1 MQSAEP
7 DLLAILMR
15 PKNGDYIVVGPH
27 KTCLQCTQNTANHE
41 KYSLPTRELL
51 IWKNFVPLTPDVYHL
66 YPDEIPNGKL
76 PKGITKAYIRT
87 GGECLHC
94 FGNRRRNHPGKSL
107 SDVQNWRK
115 ESDDN
120 ENEWDTTR
128 GQRARGEERYARVCK
143 SKELVTETTEKE
155 KEKDKV
161 VGFFQPVNKIL
172 KNNNAKHLL
181 NATLEEKKAW
191 VLENLGEEIQKDKYG
206 QWGLKVFDEAC
217 MDGGYRFEE
226 SLSHTIAKKN
236 IENHDNTTQQDV
248 AVAEAREKK
257 RRCWIRPEAD
267 RRIRTLHRQRS
278 HHSCKAPLN
287 PDAASR
293 VRRTQKHPA
302 HMKLCRLIACLLGP
316 PAAFLRRGAQG
327 RHRRLSGAVSSNHR
341 RRSER
346 HS

>member
-1 MQSAEP
+1 M
-7 DLLAILMR
+7 
-15 PKNGDYIVVGPH
+15 
-27 KTCLQCTQNTANHE
+27 
-41 KYSLPTRELL
+41 
-51 IWKNFVPLTPDVYHL
+51 
-66 YPDEIPNGKL
+66 
-76 PKGITKAYIRT
+76 
-87 GGECLHC
+87 
-94 FGNRRRNHPGKSL
+94 
-107 SDVQNWRK
+107 
-115 ESDDN
+115 
-120 ENEWDTTR
+120 
-128 GQRARGEERYARVCK
+128 
-143 SKELVTETTEKE
+143 
-155 KEKDKV
+155 
-161 VGFFQPVNKIL
+161 
-172 KNNNAKHLL
+172 

-236 IENHDNTTQQDV
+236 IENHYHDNTTQQDV
-248 AVAEAREKK
+248 AVAEAREK

-316 PAAFLRRGAQG
+316 PAAFFYAG
-327 RHRRLSGAVSSNHR
+327 
-341 RRSER
+341 ER
-346 HS
+346 KVATDACWAL